1 MIHAERLLNTFLEYV
16 QIDSESRHEAAFAAQ
31 LAADLTAA
39 GCEVWFDESQARTG
53 SDTGNLYAVLPAT
66 AAGEPLLLAAHMDT
80 VSPGR
85 GIHPSVA
92 DGVVRSDGSTILASD
107 DKSGIAAIVEVLRI
121 LTENSLPHPELQ
133 MVFTVC
139 EELGLDGAH
148 ALDLDRITAKKALV
162 LDGCELGE
170 IAIAAPGNYTLK
182 AAVVGRTSH
191 AGIAPE
197 RGVSALQVMA
207 EAISHMRLLRIDE
220 ETTANIG
227 SIRADGATNIVPE
240 RCEIQ
245 AEARSLDDEKLIT
258 QGQHMMTCLTCAC
271 EKYGASLE
279 GGLIRAYSPYRYRK
293 DDPFVL
299 RVCEACRTVGIEP
312 LPMESGGGSDAN
324 VLHAHGIRSLVIGTG
339 MTNVHTVKESIAV
352 RDLESV
358 AALLLELTTV
368 AQ

>member
-1 MIHAERLLNTFLEYV
+1 MINNERLLNTFLEYV
-16 QIDSESRHEAAFAAQ
+16 QIDSESRHEAAFAAR
-31 LAADLTAA
+31 LADDLTSI
-39 GCEVWFDESQARTG
+39 GCTVSFDDSRAKTG
-53 SDTGNLYAVLPAT
+53 SDTGNLYAVLPARGE
-66 AAGEPLLLAAHMDT
+66 GEPLLLAAHMDT

-85 GIHPSVA
+85 GIRPAVT
-92 DGVVRSDGSTILASD
+92 DGVVRSDGSTILAGD
-107 DKSGIAAIVEVLRI
+107 DKSGIAAIVEVLRT
-121 LTENSLPHPELQ
+121 LTEQSLPHPVLQ

-148 ALDLDRITAKKALV
+148 ALDFERITAKRALV

-170 IAIAAPGNYTLK
+170 IAVAAPGNYKLK

-197 RGVSALQVMA
+197 RGVSAIQVMA
-207 EAISHMRLLRIDE
+207 EAISHMRLLRVDE

-240 RCEIQ
+240 RCEIL

-279 GGLIRAYSPYRYRK
+279 GGLIRAYSPYRYRE
-293 DDPFVL
+293 DDPFV
-299 RVCEACRTVGIEP
+299 RQVCEACRRVGIEP
-312 LPMESGGGSDAN
+312 RPMESGGGSDAN
-324 VLHAHGIRSLVIGTG
+324 VLHAHGIQSLVLGTG
-339 MTNVHTVKESIAV
+339 MSGVHTVKESIAV
-352 RDLESV
+352 RDLE
-358 AALLLELTTV
+358 AATALLLELT
-368 AQ
+368 AGQ